1 MRRGGAELSLRRAL
15 SDTSSATSKAAPR
28 PRLCQHR
35 APPSPSGQREARFLP
50 LSRQPRAVLLR
61 QPQPMEAV
69 RAPIYS
75 ACKKAEGTRLSW
87 DIGTRDVDAS

>member
-1 MRRGGAELSLRRAL
+1 MGQSSPSAVRSATPALQPARPLRDPDSASTELSRPL
-15 SDTSSATSKAAPR
+15 SG
-28 PRLCQHR
+28 L
-35 APPSPSGQREARFLP
+35 REARFLP

-75 ACKKAEGTRLSW
+75 ACEKVEGTRLSW